1 MTLSK
6 RLSLMTD
13 GKLKGDGWAKEFKD
27 EKYIWIGV
35 CLKKINNQKRA
46 NRTYKIIKEWSKDTE
61 WDNFFAKT
69 QNLTV
74 VLLWY

>member
-27 EKYIWIGV
+27 EKYI
-35 CLKKINNQKRA
+35 
-46 NRTYKIIKEWSKDTE
+46 
-61 WDNFFAKT
+61 
-69 QNLTV
+69 
-74 VLLWY
+74 